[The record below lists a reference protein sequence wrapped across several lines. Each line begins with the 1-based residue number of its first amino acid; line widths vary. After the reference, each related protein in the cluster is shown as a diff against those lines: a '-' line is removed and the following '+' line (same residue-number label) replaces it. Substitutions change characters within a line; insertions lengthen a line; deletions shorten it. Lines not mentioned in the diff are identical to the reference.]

1 MLGKDIYKAFHRI
14 HTNYNSDPNVNV
26 ELEVRFS
33 VYHQKSGIDQVT
45 YDRLLQELQTG
56 KLRATVVSNNRSQ
69 ITDTIT
75 TVRKADGS
83 TVRLRKSSIAIPSPG
98 ISELKW
104 TAKQEL
110 YSEINKEYGI
120 KYAISTETNLDKTG
134 ALTMGF
140 DENNS
145 NVRTK
150 FRNSFLVT
158 APGTAAPR
166 GFATI
171 DLTKVVFYNRRTGE
185 EDKRYELE
193 VELVSPELIKEY
205 QELVHEVLRLLLNTE
220 LVYTKSEYQDTI
232 EFFNTYSKPPK
243 YSWDKFYPQSETSD
257 IINGIHNYRIGN
269 RKITSIFTPKPR
281 TLKFQDLVWGGLAG
295 NKTVAYDVSFK
306 ADGVR
311 KQLLTNKFGVWL
323 ISAPYNLNLVMRY
336 TSKFRLDGLRGYI
349 LDGELIPSNYDG
361 VKYQYWAFDCV
372 CRTDTD
378 GKPDNAVQNLSHR
391 GKIERGSNPD
401 TDNKLSG
408 IYDVGSRMKYAQ
420 LLADNINS
428 QLSSTNS
435 TEILAV
441 NTKRIRAIASVDDFY
456 IIMRQMIA
464 QMNIP
469 DGTAF
474 PTDGL
479 IFTPSISYYVPTG
492 SLDGRKKLKKS
503 RNLSNYPD
511 ICKWKPEGLRT
522 IDFKLPVNFTRGEA
536 PEELLVSRNTG
547 RWGWKDVP
555 FTGDARNKFD
565 GKISQVGLELASPG
579 SIYEF
584 KFIPD
589 DSGGIFEATRARTD
603 KPFPNRE
610 RVAIDVWRDIHDPI
624 TADTMMGYT
633 TRLLRKYNNRIKRQ
647 LFDSVSRDSTLL
659 DIGSGMG
666 GDISK
671 WKKFKKVL
679 AVEPQAES
687 IIEFNRRL
695 ETFGSSDKKRIHI
708 LRAGGQDTEVI
719 AAKAREIFTNG
730 KVDVVSMMLSLSFF
744 WQNETVLQSLVDTIK
759 TVLKP
764 GGKIIYLTIDGDA
777 VTQTFRPAF
786 GVHRVIDAI
795 RMGSPDLQTGQ
806 IDIKYEPQGDRGF
819 NLELGGTSLQMAD
832 IESGELFIKMQGA
845 KTLPGEDQPAQ
856 REWLVHLDDLYLRL
870 PVTSRSN
877 YIADQE
883 IFLNP
888 REQILT
894 RLYSYGFMN
903 LGTEKVTLP
912 IQSIS
917 IEPIVPITVKM
928 ISGPTSPR
936 PPSLPQV
943 YTAVPQQ
950 ARTVTRAP
958 TLIPMVPPSE
968 PIAVPVITKVSAPKS
983 PVKVVPVASAP
994 VLAEPPATAPVK
1006 VVPVASG
1013 PVLAEPP
1020 APAPVK
1026 VVPVASGPVLAEPS
1040 VKVVPVLAKP
1050 TVPAPVKVVPVAS
1063 APVLAEPSVKVV
1075 PVLAKPPAPAPVV
1088 PAPVLAKPTV
1098 PAPVKVVPVAS
1109 APVLAKSSIKLVSAP
1124 VVSDQLPT
1132 VEQINMMNEYQL
1144 NNIITKMGILKD
1156 VNRLIWNKL
1165 VQFGINQYPESMIMD
1180 MTKTQELTV
1189 PLGMKQEIRQFVI
1202 SKLLVRQK
1210 LPDPSQLTTSP
1221 AVEGRSVLPPP
1232 PTFEGPVLKGRSAPP
1247 IEPIPIEPSPVQSAM
1262 SIISPLPL
1270 ESGSGDILSPPPPIA
1285 TPGEATRLR
1294 PAPMAVGLSIGGA
1307 PPVIGQTGLVPIM
1320 PTVQSTD
1327 TPMKQVVPISV
1338 TITRSK
1344 SGIIA
1349 KGDDTYANI
1358 RTDIFKTNMI
1368 RLACI
1373 YGKSSV
1379 FHALAK
1385 CLLPEYAHDPD
1396 YDKRLVLANNLR
1408 AQIGY
1413 LWTSDANYYLS
1424 SGGGQWA
1431 RNAKISRDP
1440 VTRNLVTSRT
1450 AVPTVDI
1457 DEYGKRINYS
1467 QKGLMNLFNSDRIVD
1482 HRFYEDIANGLGIKI
1497 ILVTVIGN
1505 LSTDDIRFK
1514 HEYPSNVQQNLS
1526 SGRVVVLFQPDSSI
1540 TEIVGIK
1547 TPSGQLQ
1554 IVFKDSDALI
1564 NAIRAKF

>member
-171 DLTKVVFYNRRTGE
+171 DLTKVVFYNGRTGE

-401 TDNKLSG
+401 TDNNELSG
-408 IYDVGSRMKYAQ
+408 IYDTGSRMKYAQ

-994 VLAEPPATAPVK
+994 VLA
-1006 VVPVASG
+1006 
-1013 PVLAEPP
+1013 
-1020 APAPVK
+1020 
-1026 VVPVASGPVLAEPS
+1026 
-1040 VKVVPVLAKP
+1040 
-1050 TVPAPVKVVPVAS
+1050 
-1063 APVLAEPSVKVV
+1063 
-1075 PVLAKPPAPAPVV
+1075 
-1088 PAPVLAKPTV
+1088 
-1098 PAPVKVVPVAS
+1098 
-1109 APVLAKSSIKLVSAP
+1109 KSSIKLVSAP